1 MTFRQLCS
9 QIFTAIQ
16 KNSKDPQG
24 IVRLALCFSLYA
36 VFDLYTSTYKVVV
49 AAGAAADLGEVS
61 EPYVTSQGGDFTKKR
76 RKKTSKELK
85 TELFHYWRVN

>member
-9 QIFTAIQ
+9 QILTAIQ

-24 IVRLALCFSLYA
+24 IVRLALRFSLYA

-49 AAGAAADLGEVS
+49 AAGVAADLGEVS
-61 EPYVTSQGGDFTKKR
+61 EPYVTSQGGDFTKK
-76 RKKTSKELK
+76 KKKAE
-85 TELFHYWRVN
+85 N